1 MSISGKAVPARKVQL
16 LIAVLSTV
24 LFVGK
29 MGAWLLTHS
38 VTILTDA
45 LESIVNVVAGFI
57 GLYSLRIAAKPRD
70 VDHPYGH
77 AKAELI
83 SAGIEGILISV
94 AGVLVLYN
102 AVMQFLHPRPI
113 HALDVGMIIVA
124 AAGIIN
130 YIVGL
135 YAQQQGRKQSSL
147 VLESAGVHLKS
158 DAYSS
163 AGAVLG
169 LILIYFTGWLWLD
182 GVVAALFGIIILW
195 AGYRV
200 IRASFAGI
208 MDEADLPLV
217 RRILEKIQEARRPRW
232 IDLHNLRVVQYGE
245 KVHLDAH
252 MTLPW
257 YDTVQQADAEIH
269 ALEHVVRKDFG
280 DTAELFVHIDAC
292 RPFQCKLCTVPE
304 CPVRQE
310 VFKERIPWTLETVWE
325 DSKHGK
331 TTSEQA

>member
-1 MSISGKAVPARKVQL
+1 MSISGKTTPARKVQF

-45 LESIVNVVAGFI
+45 LESIVNVAASFI

-94 AGVLVLYN
+94 AGVLVLYS
-102 AVMQFLHPRPI
+102 AVLQFLHPKPI
-113 HALDVGMIIVA
+113 RALDTGIIIVA
-124 AAGIIN
+124 VAGLIN
-130 YIVGL
+130 YVVGL
-135 YAQQQGRKQSSL
+135 YAQQQGKKQRSL

-169 LILIYFTGWLWLD
+169 LVLISFTGWMWLD
-182 GVVAALFGIIILW
+182 SVMASIFGGIILF

-208 MDEADLPLV
+208 MDEADLPLLA
-217 RRILEKIQEARRPRW
+217 RILEKLQAARRPRW

-257 YDTVQQADAEIH
+257 YDTVQQADEEIH
-269 ALEHVVRKDFG
+269 ALEQVVRENFG
-280 DTAELFVHIDAC
+280 NSAELFIHIDAC
-292 RPFQCKLCTVPE
+292 QPYQCKLCAVSP

-310 VFKERIPWTLETVWE
+310 AFKALIPWTLETVWQ
-325 DSKHGK
+325 DAKHGK
-331 TTSEQA
+331 DVEG